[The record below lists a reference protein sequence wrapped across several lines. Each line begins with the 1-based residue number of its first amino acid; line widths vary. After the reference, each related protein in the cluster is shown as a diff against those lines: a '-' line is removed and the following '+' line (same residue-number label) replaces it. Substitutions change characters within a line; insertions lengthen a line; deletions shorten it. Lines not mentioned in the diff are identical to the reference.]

1 MALPALWSPGSHP
14 PGRSRR
20 ADRAKDEYF
29 LQNRL
34 NFAKGVSAGTP
45 FDSEQ
50 WTPSDKAP
58 FQAFPWTHY
67 PSTGPGKYTCTVYA
81 AYFADGGG
89 AYATP
94 DT

>member
-1 MALPALWSPGSHP
+1 
-14 PGRSRR
+14 
-20 ADRAKDEYF
+20 
-29 LQNRL
+29 
-34 NFAKGVSAGTP
+34 VSAETP

-58 FQAFPWTHY
+58 FQTFRWTHY
-67 PSTGPGKYTCTVYA
+67 PSTGPGRYTCTVYA
-81 AYFADGGG
+81 AYFADGDG